1 MINALNGVVMELQD
15 CAMTLVKGQKTP
27 CTVELHHYAYQTNSI
42 EYVPISKIEETILF
56 A

>member
-27 CTVELHHYAYQTNSI
+27 CTVERHHYDKTNSI